1 MLDSFWDSINLI
13 RELGVIT
20 FLKVKRFLRF
30 YLFYTKAHVESVS
43 CESFAHG
50 LPAYY
55 ILALS
60 EASRY
65 EIIVQF

>member
-1 MLDSFWDSINLI
+1 VLDSFWDSVNLI
-13 RELGVIT
+13 RELG
-20 FLKVKRFLRF
+20 
-30 YLFYTKAHVESVS
+30 AHVESVS

-65 EIIVQF
+65 EIIIQL